1 VNNKIALITGASS
14 GIGMLS
20 ALELA
25 FGGFHVVATM
35 RDPAKRA
42 KLEEAAAREGIID
55 RIEVRRLD
63 VTDHPC
69 LPSFVE
75 NLVSDYGHID
85 VLVNNA
91 GFAMAGF
98 AEDVSLDELRF
109 QFETNFFGH
118 VSMTKAVLPVMRRQK
133 SGHVIMVSSM
143 SGICAAV
150 GTSSYSASKFAL
162 EGWSEALRMECLGL
176 GIKVVLVEPGAFET
190 PIWDTNVKV
199 AAVSLS
205 GTGPNKDRQ
214 ERFVKYVRSRIDKRD
229 AREVAQL
236 IRRIALNPNPS
247 LRYMIGRDAK
257 GLRILKRV
265 LPWKRYERLVLG
277 HLKID
282 EER

>member
-1 VNNKIALITGASS
+1 MNDKIALITGASS
-14 GIGMLS
+14 GIGLLT

-25 FGGFHVVATM
+25 NAGFRVIATM
-35 RDPAKRA
+35 RAPAKRT
-42 KLEEAAAREGIID
+42 KLDEAAARENLTG

-63 VTDHPC
+63 VTDHVS
-69 LPSFVE
+69 LPAFVE
-75 NLVSDYGHID
+75 ELVRDHGRID

-118 VSMTKAVLPVMRRQK
+118 VSMTRAVLPIMRRQE
-133 SGHVIMVSSM
+133 SGHIVMVSSM
-143 SGICAAV
+143 SGVCAAV

-190 PIWDTNVKV
+190 PIWDTNVKIASV
-199 AAVSLS
+199 ALS
-205 GTGPNKDRQ
+205 GTGPNKERQ
-214 ERFVKYVRSRIDKRD
+214 ERFVKYVRSRIDKRP

-257 GLRILKRV
+257 GLTILKRL
-265 LPWKRYERLVLG
+265 LPWRRYERMVLG

-282 EER
+282 G